1 MYQPNNQLVMT
12 GQVFTRVI
20 QKGVEDDNMSAFA
33 KLQYKLNDD
42 MLYILN
48 SPDDYREVQY
58 GFNLLDVPMKSD
70 KMVQAQC
77 CARIEP

>member
-1 MYQPNNQLVMT
+1 MT

-42 MLYILN
+42 MLYIMN

>member
-1 MYQPNNQLVMT
+1 MS
-12 GQVFTRVI
+12 VF
-20 QKGVEDDNMSAFA
+20 E

-42 MLYILN
+42 MLYIMS

-70 KMVQAQC
+70 KIHLA
-77 CARIEP
+77 